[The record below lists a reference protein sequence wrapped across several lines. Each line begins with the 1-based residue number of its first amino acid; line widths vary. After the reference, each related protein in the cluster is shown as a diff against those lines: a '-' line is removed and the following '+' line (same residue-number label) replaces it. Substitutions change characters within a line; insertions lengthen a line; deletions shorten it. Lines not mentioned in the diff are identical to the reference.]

1 MEMIGRMFWI
11 GLWTALAI
19 HASNTAGQQPQENL
33 PTMNAQLSLRVEG
46 EDEYVLGLPM
56 PVAATLGGVQ
66 PGTVLGL
73 LPEPTLF
80 GLSGCIGVTLRERAS
95 GKQVLDEVPEGVF
108 DLEHHPPKLAL
119 AHGEQRRYLIDL
131 SEVIPATLA
140 PGTYTLTLTYV
151 APKFSVQ
158 SPAAVLVVRAAS
170 DDESRWLAPHQAD
183 VEDAGSWGQW
193 VLEPPA
199 DPDRVPAL
207 AETPALARFYVAFRY
222 LAHTSTPLDQID
234 PRPLGTIQGITRPEA
249 LVLGLDLL
257 AARQSVQRV
266 QQIRSMIRTQTP
278 ALMWR
283 IERAERGA
291 GMLAGVRFD

>member
-1 MEMIGRMFWI
+1 M
-11 GLWTALAI
+11 
-19 HASNTAGQQPQENL
+19 
-33 PTMNAQLSLRVEG
+33 MNAQPSAQAQSDFLALHVEL

-56 PVAATLGGVQ
+56 PAAVTLEATRPGATLR
-66 PGTVLGL
+66 L

-80 GLSGCIGVTLRERAS
+80 DLGGCIGITLHERRRGGAV
-95 GKQVLDEVPEGVF
+95 VLSELPAGAF
-108 DLEHHPPKLAL
+108 DLEHDPPDLSL
-119 AHGEQRRYLIDL
+119 TYGEKRRYLIEFSAL
-131 SEVIPATLA
+131 IPPTLT
-140 PGTYTLTLTYV
+140 PGAYALTLTYV

-158 SPAAVLVVRAAS
+158 SPAIVFVVRAAS